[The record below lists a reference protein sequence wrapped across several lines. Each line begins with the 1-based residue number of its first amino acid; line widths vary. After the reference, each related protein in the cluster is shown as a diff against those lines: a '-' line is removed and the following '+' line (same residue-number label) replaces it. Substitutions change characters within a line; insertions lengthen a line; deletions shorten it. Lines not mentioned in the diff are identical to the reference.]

1 MHEKDRWEDDVS
13 LLAVKISDTI
23 RAAAQDTES
32 RMINIET
39 RASILLIHLWYR
51 VTAESCELRRD
62 QCELDW
68 QSARPPSLLTCHI
81 LIPPAPCLP
90 LTMTPF
96 GNLQR
101 SDLRC
106 ETWIDQLMN
115 SGIVPLSLHPIHHY
129 QWIMPSWCNP
139 IG

>member
-23 RAAAQDTES
+23 RAATQDTES

-51 VTAESCELRRD
+51 VTAESCEPRRD

-68 QSARPPSLLTCHI
+68 QGQTA
-81 LIPPAPCLP
+81 
-90 LTMTPF
+90 
-96 GNLQR
+96 
-101 SDLRC
+101 
-106 ETWIDQLMN
+106 
-115 SGIVPLSLHPIHHY
+115 LHLCSHVT
-129 QWIMPSWCNP
+129 S
-139 IG
+139 